1 MNHNFFFS
9 FFFNSSMVTTETS
22 YSIWKL
28 NFPVVASI
36 YEKEYSV
43 GTVSYN
49 TEHCFVGFFFFFL
62 SFFFFVIFFCGFLLF
77 FFPFLVLQCQHPRK
91 WDAMDYNWNCN
102 NEDKKAFPDLQ
113 VNCTAASYTH
123 MINHI
128 MIPSK

>member
-1 MNHNFFFS
+1 
-9 FFFNSSMVTTETS
+9 MVTTETS

-49 TEHCFVGFFFFFL
+49 TEHWFFFN
-62 SFFFFVIFFCGFLLF
+62 I
-77 FFPFLVLQCQHPRK
+77 LQCQTPKKMR
-91 WDAMDYNWNCN
+91 CN
-102 NEDKKAFPDLQ
+102 GLQLKLQQWGQKAFSDLQ

>member
-1 MNHNFFFS
+1 MI
-9 FFFNSSMVTTETS
+9 TTETS

-49 TEHCFVGFFFFFL
+49 TEHCVGFFFN
-62 SFFFFVIFFCGFLLF
+62 IT
-77 FFPFLVLQCQHPRK
+77 VLTPKKMRC
-91 WDAMDYNWNCN
+91 MDYNWNCN
-102 NEDKKAFPDLQ
+102 NEDKKAFSDLQ

>member
-1 MNHNFFFS
+1 
-9 FFFNSSMVTTETS
+9 MVTTETS

-49 TEHCFVGFFFFFL
+49 TEHWFFFN
-62 SFFFFVIFFCGFLLF
+62 I
-77 FFPFLVLQCQHPRK
+77 LQCQHPRK

-102 NEDKKAFPDLQ
+102 NEDKKHFQISKLIVQQLP
-113 VNCTAASYTH
+113 TH
-123 MINHI
+123 LWSTI
-128 MIPSK
+128 

>member
-1 MNHNFFFS
+1 
-9 FFFNSSMVTTETS
+9 MVTTETS

-49 TEHCFVGFFFFFL
+49 TEHCWFFFL
-62 SFFFFVIFFCGFLLF
+62 I
-77 FFPFLVLQCQHPRK
+77 LQCQHPRK

-102 NEDKKAFPDLQ
+102 NEDKKAFSDLQ